1 MSEERAGHT
10 AADVLMMARLFI
22 GNFDFEHRLAL
33 PTRQISSKLGRINAE
48 LATSW
53 LAVAEDGDFLWTPQP
68 IESSFFEQAIAN
80 GLPRVNPVV
89 SFDAVPRGVE
99 CLPWGWTDEVRR
111 LCDVR
116 GWRRNDPPHAAVRAG
131 NSRRFSASLE
141 REWNVGLDG
150 AIEIANVKEFADAI
164 SVLGLATRWVVKAEF
179 GMSGRERILGCGEPK
194 SADLNWVAKRIV
206 SDGVVFLEPWVER
219 LDEVGIQIEVPQTGL
234 PQLIGLAPMLV
245 DERGQ
250 YAGSWFASPDLDA
263 SNWER
268 AVEVALDA
276 AQRLQELRY
285 FGPLGIDA
293 MRYRETD
300 GTMRLRPLQDVNA
313 RWTMGRLSLGWRR
326 RLIPGETHG
335 CWRHF
340 SRGVTD
346 PVGHGFTRV
355 VSTSANWGGGVI
367 SYHNSC
373 VMVR

>member
-1 MSEERAGHT
+1 MSAERVGHF
-10 AADVLMMARLFI
+10 ASEILKMARLFI
-22 GNFDFEHRLAL
+22 GNFDFEHQLAL
-33 PTRQISSKLGRINAE
+33 PARQLSSKLERINAE

-53 LAVAEDGDFLWTPQP
+53 LAIAEEGDFLWTPQP
-68 IESSFFEQAIAN
+68 IESSFFERAVAN

-89 SFDAVPRGVE
+89 SFDDVPRDVE
-99 CLPWGWTDEVRR
+99 CLPWGWTDDVRR

-116 GWRRNDPPHAAVRAG
+116 GWRRNDPPHSAVRAG

-141 REWNVGLDG
+141 REWNVGLEG

-179 GMSGRERILGCGEPK
+179 GMSGRERILGCGEPMP
-194 SADLNWVAKRIV
+194 ADSNWVAKRIA

-234 PQLIGLAPMLV
+234 PQLVGLVPMLV

-276 AQRLQELRY
+276 AQRLQELGY

-326 RLIPGETHG
+326 RLSPCETHG
-335 CWRHF
+335 YWRHS
-340 SRGVTD
+340 SRGATD

-355 VSTSANWGGGVI
+355 VSTSANWVGGVM
-367 SYHNSC
+367 SHHTSC

>member
-1 MSEERAGHT
+1 
-10 AADVLMMARLFI
+10 MARLFI

-33 PTRQISSKLGRINAE
+33 PARQISSKLERINAE

-53 LAVAEDGDFLWTPQP
+53 LAIAEEGDFLWAPQP
-68 IESSFFEQAIAN
+68 MEASFFDQSVAN
-80 GLPRVNPVV
+80 GLPRVSPVV
-89 SFDAVPRGVE
+89 SFDEVPRDVE
-99 CLPWGWTDEVRR
+99 CLPWGWTDDVRR

-150 AIEIANVKEFADAI
+150 AIEIANVPEFA
-164 SVLGLATRWVVKAEF
+164 VRLAALEPVTRWVVKAEF
-179 GMSGRERILGCGEPK
+179 GMSGRERILGCGEPTP
-194 SADLNWVAKRIV
+194 ADWNWVAKRIT

-219 LDEVGIQIEVPQTGL
+219 LDEVGIQIEVPRTGL

-245 DERGQ
+245 DDRGQ

-263 SNWER
+263 SIWER

-276 AQRLQELRY
+276 AQRLQEMGY

-293 MRYRETD
+293 MRYRATD
-300 GTMRLRPLQDVNA
+300 GTSRLRPLQDVNA

-326 RLIPGETHG
+326 RLAPSEAHG
-335 CWRHF
+335 CWRHT
-340 SRGVTD
+340 SRGPIT
-346 PVGHGFTRV
+346 PVASGFTRV
-355 VSTSANWGGGVI
+355 VSTSADRVGGVLSHHT
-367 SYHNSC
+367 SY
-373 VMVR
+373 VLFR

>member
-1 MSEERAGHT
+1 
-10 AADVLMMARLFI
+10 MARLLI

-33 PTRQISSKLGRINAE
+33 PTRQISSKLERINAE

-68 IESSFFEQAIAN
+68 IESSFFEQALAN

-99 CLPWGWTDEVRR
+99 CHPWGWTEDVNR

-116 GWRRNDPPHAAVRAG
+116 GWRHNDPPHAAVRAG

-194 SADLNWVAKRIV
+194 SADLNWVAKRIA

-250 YAGSWFASPDLDA
+250 YAGSWFASPDHDELT
-263 SNWER
+263 WKP
-268 AVEVALDA
+268 AVQVALDA
-276 AQRLQELRY
+276 AQRLQELGY
-285 FGPLGIDA
+285 IGPLGIDA

-326 RLIPGETHG
+326 RLISGEAHG
-335 CWRHF
+335 CWRHS
-340 SRGVTD
+340 SRGATD
-346 PVGHGFTRV
+346 PVGSGFTRV
-355 VSTSANWGGGVI
+355 VPTSANWVGGVM
-367 SYHNSC
+367 SHHTSC